1 MQLKKASAQ
10 NLEVTNMV
18 DFKSKIKSQ
27 KAKDRERA
35 GKKRKSVS
43 GDRTPSAAK
52 AKLPSA
58 RKSAN
63 NSAAIMKGVTDLFK
77 NNDPYSDYEPGDWGG
92 AKDLGDFESASWF
105 GETGNFGGG
114 GGYIPVNDMS
124 TFMSF
129 KKGGRIKKAGKRKRA
144 ALRGQRSELRGS

>member
-1 MQLKKASAQ
+1 
-10 NLEVTNMV
+10 MV
-18 DFKSKIKSQ
+18 DFKSKIKAQ

-52 AKLPSA
+52 ASIPSA
-58 RKSAN
+58 RKSAD

-77 NNDPYSDYEPGDWGG
+77 D
-92 AKDLGDFESASWF
+92 KDIGYDTYDDIIPEDAFGNLDSFSAS
-105 GETGNFGGG
+105 GSGSFGGG
-114 GGYIPVNDMS
+114 GSFTSG
-124 TFMSF
+124 FEGAGKFGSF
-129 KKGGRIKKAGKRKRA
+129 KKGGRLKKAGKRKRA